1 MITDVIEQL
10 IGFKDLTE
18 DEARSVMEEIMAGQS
33 TDAQVAAFLTALR
46 MKGETADEMVGLAR
60 VMRQKA
66 ASLWEGEGPEVVD
79 TCGTGGDRSGTFNI
93 STAAAFV
100 AAGAGAL
107 VAKHGNRSVSSRCGS
122 ADVMEALGVN
132 IQMPAVKLRQ
142 AILEVGIGFLFAPS
156 FHSSMQ
162 HVMPARSQMKVRT
175 VFNIL
180 GPLSNPAAA
189 AYQVIGVST
198 ESLLDLMAE
207 AVARLGARH
216 AFIVHGSDGIDEIS
230 ISAPTTLVEVSGSTT
245 RRFSVR
251 PEDFGLQPAGI
262 EAIKGGDAAENAR
275 IVEEVLAGAKSP
287 RRDVVLMNAA
297 AAITAAGISSDLQA
311 GVERAEAS
319 LDSGAALERLQGL
332 RAMSS

>member
-1 MITDVIEQL
+1 MITDAIEQL

-18 DEARSVMEEIMAGQS
+18 DDARSVMEEIMTGHS
-33 TDAQVAAFLTALR
+33 TDAQIAAFLTALR
-46 MKGETADEMVGLAR
+46 MKGETPDELVGFAR

-66 ASLWEGEGPEVVD
+66 APLWDDEGLEVVD

-122 ADVMEALGVN
+122 ADVMEALGVD
-132 IQMPAVKLRQ
+132 IQMPALKLRQ
-142 AILEVGIGFLFAPS
+142 AIREIGIGFLFAPS
-156 FHSSMQ
+156 FHSSMK

-189 AYQVIGVST
+189 AYQVIGVSS
-198 ESLLDLMAE
+198 ESLLDLMSL
-207 AVARLGARH
+207 AVARLGLRH
-216 AFIVHGSDGIDEIS
+216 VFVVHGSDGIDEIS
-230 ISAPTTLVEVSGSTT
+230 ISAPTTLIEVSGGAT
-245 RRFSVR
+245 RRFSVQ
-251 PEDFGLQPAGI
+251 PEDFGLQSADI
-262 EAIKGGDAAENAR
+262 ASIKGGDAAENAR
-275 IVEEVLAGAKSP
+275 MVEEVLTGGKGP
-287 RRDVVLMNAA
+287 RRDVVVMNAA
-297 AAITAAGISSDLQA
+297 AAITAAGISSDLKS
-311 GVERAEAS
+311 GVQRAVES
-319 LDSGAALERLQGL
+319 LDSGTALEKLQSL